1 MNGETLPRAAPAAAM
16 ALAFW
21 LLLAAF
27 VVFDW
32 LHAPQRNRFD
42 EPPPFAI
49 GSGPVSGA
57 GHCAA
62 VPDTAPPRR

>member
-1 MNGETLPRAAPAAAM
+1 MSSRQAPPAAPAALM
-16 ALAFW
+16 AAVFW
-21 LLLAAF
+21 ALLLAF

-32 LHAPQRNRFD
+32 RRAPQRNRFD
-42 EPPPFAI
+42 EPPPFAL

-62 VPDTAPPRR
+62 APSPPKR

>member
-1 MNGETLPRAAPAAAM
+1 MSADQPPRAAPAAVM
-16 ALAFW
+16 AAVFW
-21 LLLAAF
+21 ALTIAF

-32 LHAPQRNRFD
+32 TRAPQRNRFD

-62 VPDTAPPRR
+62 APSPPKR

>member
-1 MNGETLPRAAPAAAM
+1 MAAV
-16 ALAFW
+16 FW
-21 LLLAAF
+21 ALLLAF

-32 LHAPQRNRFD
+32 HRAPQRNRFD
-42 EPPPFAI
+42 EPPPFAL

-62 VPDTAPPRR
+62 APSPPKR

>member
-1 MNGETLPRAAPAAAM
+1 MSGADTPREAPARGLS
-16 ALAFW
+16 LAFW
-21 LLLAAF
+21 ALLLAF

-32 LHAPQRNRFD
+32 LRAPPRNRFD
-42 EPPPFAI
+42 EPPPFAL

-62 VPDTAPPRR
+62 PPQR

>member
-1 MNGETLPRAAPAAAM
+1 MSDTGSPRAAPAVAM
-16 ALAFW
+16 AAVFW
-21 LLLAAF
+21 ALLAAF

-32 LHAPQRNRFD
+32 MRAPQRNRFD

-62 VPDTAPPRR
+62 PPSSPKR

>member
-1 MNGETLPRAAPAAAM
+1 MSGQPQPREAPAAVM
-16 ALAFW
+16 AAVFW
-21 LLLAAF
+21 ALLLAF

-32 LHAPQRNRFD
+32 TRAPQRNRFD

-49 GSGPVSGA
+49 GSGPASGA

-62 VPDTAPPRR
+62 APAKR

>member
-1 MNGETLPRAAPAAAM
+1 MSALPSARAAPAAAM
-16 ALAFW
+16 AAVFW
-21 LLLAAF
+21 AVLVAF

-32 LHAPQRNRFD
+32 LRAPPRNRFA

-62 VPDTAPPRR
+62 APAMKKR

>member
-1 MNGETLPRAAPAAAM
+1 MNGAPPSRAAPAASM
-16 ALAFW
+16 ALVFW

-32 LHAPQRNRFD
+32 LHAPPRNRFD

-62 VPDTAPPRR
+62 PPVARR

>member
-1 MNGETLPRAAPAAAM
+1 MNAAPTPRKAPAAGM
-16 ALAFW
+16 SLAFW
-21 LLLAAF
+21 LLLVAF

-32 LHAPQRNRFD
+32 LRAPQRSRFD

-62 VPDTAPPRR
+62 PPAAPKR

>member
-1 MNGETLPRAAPAAAM
+1 MSKPQPPREAPAAVM
-16 ALAFW
+16 AAVFW
-21 LLLAAF
+21 VLLLAF
-27 VVFDW
+27 VTFDW
-32 LHAPQRNRFD
+32 TRSPQRNRFD

-62 VPDTAPPRR
+62 PPSSPKR

>member
-1 MNGETLPRAAPAAAM
+1 MSKPGPPREAPAAVM
-16 ALAFW
+16 AAAFW
-21 LLLAAF
+21 ALLLAF

-32 LHAPQRNRFD
+32 TRAPQRNRFD

-49 GSGPVSGA
+49 GSGPASGA

-62 VPDTAPPRR
+62 APTPAKR